1 MWSAE
6 CDIQKNEGEI
16 RSVNFNI
23 SELSVDI
30 KPDISIQCYLLKY
43 IVLDT
48 ACIKDRYSSIEIA
61 HVHVASRIK
70 RLRYRLNISSTQISK
85 PYSLLRM

>member
-6 CDIQKNEGEI
+6 CDIQKNEGEV

-23 SELSVDI
+23 SQLSVDI

-48 ACIKDRYSSIEIA
+48 AYIKDMYSSIEIA
-61 HVHVASRIK
+61 HVHVACQIK
-70 RLRYRLNISSTQISK
+70 RLHYRLNVSSTQINM
-85 PYSLLRM
+85 PYSLLRT